1 MGEIVP
7 SALSKLIGKDSISS
21 MMDTFRLCSQI
32 GKNIVTIATAA
43 ASQEAN
49 AYTLDYNDE
58 EAFEL
63 AQIMTSDLLDDACG
77 YSSTHDLD
85 TTASMSPHRL
95 CRYEAVSSNQTD
107 VASAQQIFGA
117 HTDTSF
123 VTMIP
128 VAAVPGLEVYDDDLD
143 VWIRPE
149 MIARQHWERQNNNN
163 DNDNDNNNNKEE
175 NDHNPP
181 WHCRY
186 IVVLSGEFLQLVT
199 RSMIPCAVHR
209 VVANTGGEARL
220 SAPVLLRARSKMVM
234 DIDKYFG
241 QSPGGIMKDA
251 NGDDIIGAE
260 LLNDC
265 HGMTMEEIHD
275 VLQP

>member
-1 MGEIVP
+1 MGQTLHSMWKTVKQFFSTPDLSSKAPKMDVAIDAGSRYAVTGYAEYEEGAMKFLETRIARNSQTEIVP

-63 AQIMTSDLLDDACG
+63 AQIMTNDLLDDACG

-163 DNDNDNNNNKEE
+163 KEE

-181 WHCRY
+181 WHCR
-186 IVVLSGEFLQLVT
+186 
-199 RSMIPCAVHR
+199 
-209 VVANTGGEARL
+209 
-220 SAPVLLRARSKMVM
+220 
-234 DIDKYFG
+234 
-241 QSPGGIMKDA
+241 
-251 NGDDIIGAE
+251 
-260 LLNDC
+260 
-265 HGMTMEEIHD
+265 
-275 VLQP
+275 